1 MRNLYLRTAFWA
13 FAFTLLALPASAQDE
28 RVRLSIGTAATTGAD
43 DNLALTASAGY
54 RFLEHLSFEVDF
66 TATESRGSNFV
77 RPLATAAGF
86 GDGGVRGGLVTR
98 ERLGP
103 QGGLTDPMRGQV
115 FDRIAIFPPVPL
127 ARSSVDVALIT
138 AGFRYELPV
147 QGGRVRPY
155 VGGGLG
161 IARTS
166 EDFAVMSPILRAGAA
181 GESISRESVVR
192 TGVAGSAG
200 AGASVRLFR
209 GLSADVDARYFRLER
224 GLDSDRNLARLGGG
238 VSYRF

>member
-1 MRNLYLRTAFWA
+1 MRNLYVRTAFWT
-13 FAFTLLALPASAQDE
+13 FAVTLLALPASAQDE
-28 RVRLSIGTAATTGAD
+28 RLRLSIGTAATTGAD
-43 DNLALTASAGY
+43 DNLALTASVGY
-54 RFLEHLSFEVDF
+54 RFLEHFSFEVDF
-66 TATESRGSNFV
+66 TATEWAGNDFV
-77 RPLATAAGF
+77 RPLGTAGF
-86 GDGGVRGGLVTR
+86 GGGAVVRSGLVTR
-98 ERLGP
+98 QRLGP

-115 FDRIAIFPPVPL
+115 LDRIAIFPPVPL
-127 ARSSVDVALIT
+127 ARNDVDLALIT

-147 QGGRVRPY
+147 QGGRLRPY

-166 EDFAVMSPILRAGAA
+166 EEFAVVQPLLRPGAG
-181 GESISRESVVR
+181 GGSISRESVVR

-209 GLSADVDARYFRLER
+209 GLFADVDARYFRLDR
-224 GLDSDRNLARLGGG
+224 DRNLARIGGG

>member
-1 MRNLYLRTAFWA
+1 MRNLYLRTAFRA
-13 FAFTLLALPASAQDE
+13 FAFMLLALPASAQDE

-66 TATESRGSNFV
+66 TATESGDSDFV
-77 RPLATAAGF
+77 RPLAAAAGV
-86 GDGGVRGGLVTR
+86 GDRAVRGAVVTR
-98 ERLGP
+98 DRLGP
-103 QGGLTDPMRGQV
+103 GGLTDPMRGQV
-115 FDRIAIFPPVPL
+115 FDRIAIFPPLPL
-127 ARSSVDVALIT
+127 ARRDVDIALIT

-147 QGGRVRPY
+147 QGGRLRPY
-155 VGGGLG
+155 IGGGLG

-166 EDFAVMSPILRAGAA
+166 EEFSTVLPILRAGAV
-181 GESISRESVVR
+181 GDSISRESIVR

-200 AGASVRLFR
+200 AGASLRLFR
-209 GLSADVDARYFRLER
+209 GLFVDVDARYFRLDR
-224 GLDSDRNLARLGGG
+224 DRNLARIGGG

>member
-1 MRNLYLRTAFWA
+1 MRNFHVRTAFWA
-13 FAFTLLALPASAQDE
+13 FAFTMLALPATAQDE
-28 RVRLSIGTAATTGAD
+28 RLRLSIGTAATTGAD

-54 RFLEHLSFEVDF
+54 RFLEHFSFEVDF
-66 TATESRGSNFV
+66 TATEWGGSDFA
-77 RPLATAAGF
+77 RPLATVAGS
-86 GDGGVRGGLVTR
+86 GAGPVRGGVINR

-103 QGGLTDPMRGQV
+103 QDGLTDLMRGQV
-115 FDRIAIFPPVPL
+115 VDRIAIFPPIAP
-127 ARSSVDVALIT
+127 ARSDVNLALIT

-166 EDFAVMSPILRAGAA
+166 EEFAVVLPILRPGAV
-181 GESISRESVVR
+181 GDSISRESIVR

-209 GLSADVDARYFRLER
+209 GLFADVDARYFRLDR
-224 GLDSDRNLARLGGG
+224 DRNLARIGGG

>member
-28 RVRLSIGTAATTGAD
+28 RVRLSIGTAATTGAG
-43 DNLALTASAGY
+43 DNLALTASVGY
-54 RFLEHLSFEVDF
+54 RFLERLSFEVDF
-66 TATESRGSNFV
+66 TATESPGGDFV
-77 RPLATAAGF
+77 RPLGTVAGF
-86 GDGGVRGGLVTR
+86 GDGAVRGGLVTR

-103 QGGLTDPMRGQV
+103 QRGLMDPMRGQV
-115 FDRIAIFPPVPL
+115 IDRIAIFPPVLP
-127 ARSSVDVALIT
+127 ARRNGDVALIT

-147 QGGRVRPY
+147 QGGRLRPY

-166 EDFAVMSPILRAGAA
+166 EEFAVVRPLLRPGAG
-181 GESISRESVVR
+181 GESIGESIVR

-200 AGASVRLFR
+200 AGASLRVFR
-209 GLSADVDARYFRLER
+209 GLFVDVDARYFRL
-224 GLDSDRNLARLGGG
+224 DRDRDLARLGGG

>member
-1 MRNLYLRTAFWA
+1 MRNFYLRTMFCAFT
-13 FAFTLLALPASAQDE
+13 FTLLALPASAQDE

-66 TATESRGSNFV
+66 TATESGGNDFV

-86 GDGGVRGGLVTR
+86 GDGVVRGGLVPR
-98 ERLGP
+98 ERLRP
-103 QGGLTDPMRGQV
+103 QGGLTDAMRGQV
-115 FDRIAIFPPVPL
+115 VDRIAIFPPVPL
-127 ARSSVDVALIT
+127 ARSNVDIALIT

-147 QGGRVRPY
+147 QGGRLRPY

-166 EDFAVMSPILRAGAA
+166 EEFAVVRPILRPGAA
-181 GESISRESVVR
+181 GEGIGRESIVR

-209 GLSADVDARYFRLER
+209 GLFADVDARYFRLDR
-224 GLDSDRNLARLGGG
+224 DRNLARLGGG

>member
-1 MRNLYLRTAFWA
+1 MRNLYVRTAFWA
-13 FAFTLLALPASAQDE
+13 FAFTMLALPASAQDE

-54 RFLEHLSFEVDF
+54 RFLEYLSFEVDF
-66 TATESRGSNFV
+66 TATESGGSEFV
-77 RPLATAAGF
+77 RPFATAAGF
-86 GDGGVRGGLVTR
+86 GDGAVRGGVITR
-98 ERLGP
+98 ERIGP
-103 QGGLTDPMRGQV
+103 QGGLTDLTRGQV
-115 FDRIAIFPPVPL
+115 DRIAIFPPFPVG
-127 ARSSVDVALIT
+127 RSNVDIALIT

-147 QGGRVRPY
+147 QGGRLRPY

-166 EDFAVMSPILRAGAA
+166 EEFAVVLPILRPGAG
-181 GESISRESVVR
+181 GNSINRESIVR

-209 GLSADVDARYFRLER
+209 GLFADVDARYFRLDR
-224 GLDSDRNLARLGGG
+224 DRNLARIGGG

>member
-1 MRNLYLRTAFWA
+1 MRNPYLRTVFWT
-13 FAFTLLALPASAQDE
+13 FAFTLLALPALAQDE

-66 TATESRGSNFV
+66 TATESGGSDFV

-127 ARSSVDVALIT
+127 ARSVDIALIT

-166 EDFAVMSPILRAGAA
+166 EDFAVMGPILRPGAA
-181 GESISRESVVR
+181 GESIRRESVVR

-200 AGASVRLFR
+200 AGASVRVFRALFV
-209 GLSADVDARYFRLER
+209 DVDARYFRVER

>member
-1 MRNLYLRTAFWA
+1 MRNLYLRTAFSA
-13 FAFTLLALPASAQDE
+13 FVFMLLSLPVSAQDE

-54 RFLEHLSFEVDF
+54 RFLEHFSFEVDF
-66 TATESRGSNFV
+66 TATESGGSDFV
-77 RPLATAAGF
+77 RPFATAAGV
-86 GDGGVRGGLVTR
+86 GDGVVRGGVVTR

-103 QGGLTDPMRGQV
+103 QGGLPDPMRGQV
-115 FDRIAIFPPVPL
+115 FDRIALFPPGLP
-127 ARSSVDVALIT
+127 ARSNVDIALIT

-147 QGGRVRPY
+147 QGGRLRPY

-166 EDFAVMSPILRAGAA
+166 EDFAVGGPILRPAG
-181 GESISRESVVR
+181 GGVSISRDSIVR

-209 GLSADVDARYFRLER
+209 GLFADVDARYFRLDR
-224 GLDSDRNLARLGGG
+224 DRNLARIGGG

>member
-13 FAFTLLALPASAQDE
+13 FAFTLLTLPAWAQDE
-28 RVRLSIGTAATTGAD
+28 RLRLSIGTAATTGAD
-43 DNLALTASAGY
+43 DNLALTASVGY
-54 RFLEHLSFEVDF
+54 RFLERLSFEVDF
-66 TATESRGSNFV
+66 TATESSGSDFV
-77 RPLATAAGF
+77 RPLGTVADF
-86 GDGGVRGGLVTR
+86 GDGAVRGGLVTR

-103 QGGLTDPMRGQV
+103 QGGLTDLMRGEV
-115 FDRIAIFPPVPL
+115 LDRIAIFPPVPS
-127 ARSSVDVALIT
+127 ARGNVDIALIT

-147 QGGRVRPY
+147 QGGRLRPY

-166 EDFAVMSPILRAGAA
+166 EEFAVVRPLLLPGAGGVGIG
-181 GESISRESVVR
+181 GESIVR

-200 AGASVRLFR
+200 AGASLRLFR
-209 GLSADVDARYFRLER
+209 GLFVDVDARYFRLDR
-224 GLDSDRNLARLGGG
+224 DRNLARLGGG

>member
-13 FAFTLLALPASAQDE
+13 FAVTLLALPASAQDE

-43 DNLALTASAGY
+43 DNLALTASVGY
-54 RFLEHLSFEVDF
+54 RFLEYLSFEVDF
-66 TATESRGSNFV
+66 TATETAGSDFV

-86 GDGGVRGGLVTR
+86 GDGPVRGGLVTQ
-98 ERLGP
+98 RLGP
-103 QGGLTDPMRGQV
+103 QSGLTDPMRGQV
-115 FDRIAIFPPVPL
+115 LDRIAIFPPVPL
-127 ARSSVDVALIT
+127 ARSNVDVALFT

-147 QGGRVRPY
+147 QGGRLRPY

-166 EDFAVMSPILRAGAA
+166 EEFAVVRPLLRLGAGGEAI
-181 GESISRESVVR
+181 GRESIVR

-200 AGASVRLFR
+200 AGASLRVFR
-209 GLSADVDARYFRLER
+209 GLFVDFDARYFRLDR
-224 GLDSDRNLARLGGG
+224 DRNLARLGGG